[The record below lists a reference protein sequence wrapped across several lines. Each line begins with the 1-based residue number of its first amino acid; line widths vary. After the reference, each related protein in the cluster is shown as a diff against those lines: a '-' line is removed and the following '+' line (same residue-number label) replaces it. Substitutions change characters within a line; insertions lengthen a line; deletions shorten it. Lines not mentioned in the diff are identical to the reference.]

1 MNKNEDIEDVLSE
14 MEEFRDHGD
23 VTYNMRCKYVSR
35 LRAALLKHDTDLMMK
50 CMQTAINQI
59 TKIKE
64 EK

>member
-14 MEEFRDHGD
+14 MEQFRSHDD
-23 VTYNMRCKYVSR
+23 VTYNMRCTYVSR